1 MRLVNR
7 FEGYELL
14 PQTIVDLYKK
24 EPFYFLQ
31 PGSSFVRAPLIYVPL

>member
-7 FEGYELL
+7 FEELEL
-14 PQTIVDLYKK
+14 PQQMIELYKK

-31 PGSSFVRAPLIYVPL
+31 QESDAWALYEP